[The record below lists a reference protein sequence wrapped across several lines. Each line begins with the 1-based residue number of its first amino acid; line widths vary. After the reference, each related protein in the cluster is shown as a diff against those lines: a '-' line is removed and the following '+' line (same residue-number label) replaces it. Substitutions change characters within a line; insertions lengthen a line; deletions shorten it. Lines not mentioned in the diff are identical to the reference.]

1 MGKERKGKHFHLA
14 IGTQAQTLT
23 APTDSGRLGVFCNK
37 KSRMHNSIARLQK
50 KVLHLGES
58 RQVDRVI
65 VCSKKKEIEEKVL

>member
-50 KVLHLGES
+50 KCYIWVNLDKSIASLCVVK
-58 RQVDRVI
+58 R
-65 VCSKKKEIEEKVL
+65 KK